1 MKDKWDIWVPWYL
14 ITQDKPSKVE
24 HIVTITF
31 HVIRIKC
38 FFIWT
43 TDTIT
48 IQGELVL
55 LCVWGHENKSKHYL
69 LLIIIF

>member
-24 HIVTITF
+24 HIITITF
-31 HVIRIKC
+31 HVIRINF

-43 TDTIT
+43 TDMMTIEE
-48 IQGELVL
+48 ELVL
-55 LCVWGHENKSKHYL
+55 LCVWGQKYKSKHYL